1 MATETASVPQFFRV
15 ASLDDVHPV
24 PSVPALTAGLVA
36 GDQLMA
42 LFGRVEPNASLPLH
56 SHPHEQI
63 SYVIEGMMHFQ
74 VGDEGYDLH
83 PGEGLVIPGGVT
95 HGAVRCGP
103 EGATFVEVFTPLRQ
117 EYLALMPDR

>member
-1 MATETASVPQFFRV
+1 MVVDTSAPQFFRV
-15 ASLDDVHPV
+15 AEIADVQPI
-24 PSVPALTAGLVA
+24 PTVPALRARFVA
-36 GDQLMA
+36 GEKLHA

-63 SYVIEGMMHFQ
+63 SYVLEGMMHFQ
-74 VGDEGYDLH
+74 VGDAGYDLH
-83 PGEGLVIPGGVT
+83 PGEGLVIPGGTT

-103 EGATFVEVFTPLRQ
+103 EGATFVEIFTPLRD